1 MTNRAKEAL
10 IALVLTVLAGG
21 AALLFGFNQ
30 SGFTGSR
37 VKNPDAYLLDIE
49 SMNGTDQHKLALNE
63 GDVLRILFETE
74 RGSLQLEIKAPDG
87 TAVYRGNGEDTTDFQ
102 VNIRENGV
110 YTITVEARRAKGT
123 IHIELEEENP

>member
-21 AALLFGFNQ
+21 AVLLFGFNQ

-49 SMNGTDQHKLALNE
+49 SMTGTDQHTLALNE